1 MKKRQASVLTGL
13 LFWFASA
20 VVSANDV
27 VSTKRMSID
36 LAAELATAAMKTCRQ
51 QGYQVS
57 AVVVDRNGIVQVV
70 MRDTLASRFSVEIAE
85 RKANAAV
92 MGGIDTGSFRKN
104 RGEIRQEL
112 NHINGLI
119 MMQGGIPLQAS
130 GSLLGAIGVSG
141 APGGDKDDVCAR
153 KAIASIQERLDFAD

>member
-1 MKKRQASVLTGL
+1 MKLIQTSVFSGL
-13 LFWFASA
+13 LLIASGQ
-20 VVSANDV
+20 VSANDV
-27 VSTKRMSID
+27 ITTKRMSMD
-36 LAAELATAAMKTCRQ
+36 LAVELAAVAVKTCRQ

-57 AVVVDRNGIVQVV
+57 AVVVDRNGIIQVA

-92 MGGIDTGSFRKN
+92 MAGTDTGSFRKN
-104 RGEIRQEL
+104 RQDIRQEL

-119 MMQGGIPLQAS
+119 VMQGGIPLQAS

-141 APGGDKDDVCAR
+141 APGGDKDDVCAS